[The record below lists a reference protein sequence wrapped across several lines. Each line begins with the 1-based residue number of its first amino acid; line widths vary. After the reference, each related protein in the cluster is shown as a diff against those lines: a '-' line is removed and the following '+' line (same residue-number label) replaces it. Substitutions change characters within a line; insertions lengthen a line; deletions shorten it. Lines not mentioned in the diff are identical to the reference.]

1 MLFLHYCKERYQGKQ
16 SAEAKSALLFVFVLF
31 WLGVVEAI
39 FVVFSSTQLQV
50 LYPLI
55 YLCFIFLVCLRRF
68 LYCLKAGNIRRYNG
82 RISWKFGKNVEAEP
96 AWGFLCTAYP
106 GCFIAVH
113 HTLWVMIGI
122 ITDPFWALPVITAL
136 VMMAFLFYVLLSLFF
151 SFQTWGRWQTINFAL
166 LVAVGVSV
174 MLVQFS
180 FFLIGQQFFDESL
193 ISSAIQSALVVIL
206 SIWLKSSD
214 EENNDENNEAV
225 DKVDGQS
232 GHSANRTESSEEGIL
247 DPSSQPLA

>member
-1 MLFLHYCKERYQGKQ
+1 
-16 SAEAKSALLFVFVLF
+16 
-31 WLGVVEAI
+31 
-39 FVVFSSTQLQV
+39 
-50 LYPLI
+50 
-55 YLCFIFLVCLRRF
+55 
-68 LYCLKAGNIRRYNG
+68 
-82 RISWKFGKNVEAEP
+82 
-96 AWGFLCTAYP
+96 
-106 GCFIAVH
+106 
-113 HTLWVMIGI
+113 
-122 ITDPFWALPVITAL
+122 
-136 VMMAFLFYVLLSLFF
+136 
-151 SFQTWGRWQTINFAL
+151 
-166 LVAVGVSV
+166 

-214 EENNDENNEAV
+214 EENNDGNNEAV